1 MWKLR
6 LSEAKQQ
13 LQCHHVSQQ
22 WRQDLNSV
30 LPIFRSCSGLKSCLP
45 YHLPPFPSPLG
56 QNFSIL
62 SMGYT
67 GVVIQPLLLPSFIFC
82 RVPSF
87 RTAFSF
93 NIIPCPSV
101 SLGFINAVLY
111 PQRSFAMD
119 HTTLDLNIQFR
130 YAVITSPSKPNWP
143 SESIIF
149 TIPWANHDRSPYYS
163 NFSLSPLSFWEQ
175 KLLSPFPLFL
185 LFLAQLYWEN
195 FALNNCWWWW

>member
-1 MWKLR
+1 MHLPHSSQGG
-6 LSEAKQQ
+6 LSKTQTWSNC
-13 LQCHHVSQQ
+13 LHGKIHCK
-22 WRQDLNSV
+22 
-30 LPIFRSCSGLKSCLP
+30 LPIALQMLYWFLFMLDNV
-45 YHLPPFPSPLG
+45 LN
-56 QNFSIL
+56 QL
-62 SMGYT
+62 S
-67 GVVIQPLLLPSFIFC
+67 PSFIFC
-82 RVPSF
+82 HVPSF

-93 NIIPCPSV
+93 SIIPCPSV
-101 SLGFINAVLY
+101 SLGFVNAVLY

-119 HTTLDLNIQFR
+119 HTTLDLSIQIR
-130 YAVITSPSKPNWP
+130 YSVITSPSKPIWP

-149 TIPWANHDRSPYYS
+149 TILWANHDHSPYYS